1 MVETNEAKDCYE
13 KCHCLTISAHPQVCI
28 VVNKA
33 ELWSCEITYRI
44 IDGICNQHY
53 DNQRGHQV
61 ENTLEESEKP
71 QSKVIFIH
79 FKKGGGGD
87 NNNGVK
93 IQAVNTL
100 KYGSFSHKIQ
110 LIWKAGPQ
118 KFENTSHLFWHYWV
132 KTTVWT
138 KQVGNF
144 FKICDLLIISKL

>member
-1 MVETNEAKDCYE
+1 MVETNVAKDCYE
-13 KCHCLTISAHPQVCI
+13 KCQGLTISTQPKVCI
-28 VVNKA
+28 VVNVA
-33 ELWSCEITYRI
+33 ELGSCEITYWI

-110 LIWKAGPQ
+110 LI
-118 KFENTSHLFWHYWV
+118 
-132 KTTVWT
+132 
-138 KQVGNF
+138 
-144 FKICDLLIISKL
+144 